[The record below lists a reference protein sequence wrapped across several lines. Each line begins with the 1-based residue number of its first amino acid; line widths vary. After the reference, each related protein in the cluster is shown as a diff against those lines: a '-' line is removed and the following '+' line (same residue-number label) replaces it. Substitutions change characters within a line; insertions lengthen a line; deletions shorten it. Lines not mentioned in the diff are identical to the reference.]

1 MTKSVKKIL
10 QRAICIS
17 ACILLIFGMKFF
29 SRNPGLSIEVG
40 IFKISYL
47 GVVGALA
54 SLSAFICYLMVF
66 VDCNIGAIIGFLTI
80 LLETLF
86 NIISIKKSH
95 SLNSL
100 PGLISCAASIM
111 TLLIIARFYRRT
123 YRASFTD
130 SLTGLKNRRNFI
142 YTLQDKFKQEKTF
155 TLAYIEIM
163 NFKSI
168 NNTLGIQ
175 VGDDILKKAASFLTA
190 QISKNDL
197 LFRMTGVTFM
207 IIFDEKSD
215 VETTLKKIMSLEDKP
230 VNLSYSN
237 TLDKS
242 LTEEQTVR
250 YKFAIGVSKY
260 PDNSKDFDSIIRHAD
275 LALTYAQKQPDIK
288 ICMYNDELENE
299 EQNLKDAEILI
310 NESLENDWFY
320 LMYQPQFT
328 LGEKKLRG
336 FETLIRCKKPDGS
349 IVSPGIFIPAAEK
362 SNLIL
367 KIDDYVLKR
376 AIQESKALLADS
388 KEKCTISIN
397 VSAKN
402 ISSQGFAEKVIK
414 MIEEADFPPE
424 CLEIEITEYSFV
436 ESLKVTTRNIT
447 KLREFGAQIALDD
460 FGTGYTS
467 IAQVMNL
474 PVNLLKIDKSL
485 IDEIESSQKKRNL
498 VNTIIN
504 MGHIMNC
511 EVISEGVESEQQLDI
526 LRKYK
531 CDFIQGYVWS
541 KPIEYDAALDM
552 CTTQN

>member
-1 MTKSVKKIL
+1 
-10 QRAICIS
+10 
-17 ACILLIFGMKFF
+17 
-29 SRNPGLSIEVG
+29 
-40 IFKISYL
+40 
-47 GVVGALA
+47 
-54 SLSAFICYLMVF
+54 
-66 VDCNIGAIIGFLTI
+66 
-80 LLETLF
+80 
-86 NIISIKKSH
+86 
-95 SLNSL
+95 
-100 PGLISCAASIM
+100 M

-142 YTLQDKFKQEKTF
+142 YTLQDKFKQEKPF

-197 LFRMTGVTFM
+197 LFRMTGVLFM

-288 ICMYNDELENE
+288 ICVYNDELENE
-299 EQNLKDAEILI
+299 EQNLKDVEILI
-310 NESLENDWFY
+310 NESHENDWFY

-349 IVSPGIFIPAAEK
+349 IVSPGLFIPAAEK

-376 AIQESKALLADS
+376 AIKESKALLDDS

-436 ESLKVTTRNIT
+436 KSLKVTTRNIA
-447 KLREFGAQIALDD
+447 KLREFGVQIALDD

-485 IDEIESSQKKRNL
+485 IDEIESNQKKRNL

-511 EVISEGVESEQQLDI
+511 EVISEGVESEQQLVI

-541 KPIEYDAALDM
+541 KPIEYNAALDM
-552 CTTQN
+552 CTPRN

>member
-1 MTKSVKKIL
+1 
-10 QRAICIS
+10 
-17 ACILLIFGMKFF
+17 
-29 SRNPGLSIEVG
+29 
-40 IFKISYL
+40 
-47 GVVGALA
+47 
-54 SLSAFICYLMVF
+54 
-66 VDCNIGAIIGFLTI
+66 
-80 LLETLF
+80 
-86 NIISIKKSH
+86 
-95 SLNSL
+95 
-100 PGLISCAASIM
+100 
-111 TLLIIARFYRRT
+111 
-123 YRASFTD
+123 
-130 SLTGLKNRRNFI
+130 
-142 YTLQDKFKQEKTF
+142 
-155 TLAYIEIM
+155 
-163 NFKSI
+163 
-168 NNTLGIQ
+168 
-175 VGDDILKKAASFLTA
+175 
-190 QISKNDL
+190 
-197 LFRMTGVTFM
+197 
-207 IIFDEKSD
+207 
-215 VETTLKKIMSLEDKP
+215 
-230 VNLSYSN
+230 
-237 TLDKS
+237 
-242 LTEEQTVR
+242 
-250 YKFAIGVSKY
+250 
-260 PDNSKDFDSIIRHAD
+260 
-275 LALTYAQKQPDIK
+275 
-288 ICMYNDELENE
+288 MYNDELENE
-299 EQNLKDAEILI
+299 ELNQKDAEILI

-349 IVSPGIFIPAAEK
+349 IVSPGLFIPAAEK

-376 AIQESKALLADS
+376 AIKESKEMLSNNKD
-388 KEKCTISIN
+388 KCTISIN

-436 ESLKVTTRNIT
+436 DSLKVTTRNIT
-447 KLREFGAQIALDD
+447 MLREFGVQIALDD

-541 KPIEYDAALDM
+541 KPIEYNAALDM